1 MTISHAA
8 ARIYAKALFDIGV
21 EGDSLDLIGDEL
33 HAVRAAIG
41 GLIPEQRVFFEL
53 PQIRKEDKLAV
64 IDAAFAGKV
73 SRPVVGLLHVLVDK
87 RREVLL
93 DAIVT
98 EFGGLLD
105 EHSGRVQ
112 ASVTTAHPLTD
123 ELADALRA
131 SLEHQTQRE
140 VVLHQHVDP
149 ALIGGI
155 RVRLG
160 DLVVDGTLRRAL
172 SDMRRSFTSSLA

>member
-1 MTISHAA
+1 MSTSHPA

-21 EGDSLDLIGDEL
+21 EADTLDRISDEM
-33 HAVRAAIG
+33 HAVRSAIG
-41 GLIPEQRVFFEL
+41 DLAPEQRVFFEL
-53 PQIRKEDKLAV
+53 PQLRKEDKLQV
-64 IDAAFAGKV
+64 IERAFADQVG
-73 SRPVVGLLHVLVDK
+73 RPVLGLLHVLVEK
-87 RREVLL
+87 RREMLL
-93 DAIVT
+93 NSIVT
-98 EFGGLLD
+98 EFDALLD
-105 EHSGRVQ
+105 EHAGRVQ
-112 ASVTTAHPLTD
+112 AYVSTAFPLTD
-123 ELADALRA
+123 ELAAALRA

-140 VVLHQHVDP
+140 VVLHQHLDP